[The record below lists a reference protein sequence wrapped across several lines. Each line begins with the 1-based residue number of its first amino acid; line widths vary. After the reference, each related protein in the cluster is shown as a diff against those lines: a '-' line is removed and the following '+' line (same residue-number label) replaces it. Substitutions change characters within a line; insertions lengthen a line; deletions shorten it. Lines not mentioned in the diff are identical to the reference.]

1 MNYAYSYEF
10 ETGKL
15 WICTDENSLIEI
27 SFNDNLVSRNT
38 EIKETE
44 LILKVKS
51 QLEEYFSGKRKTFDL
66 PLNPQG
72 TEFQKR
78 VWQALT
84 KIPYGETCCYKDIA
98 IAIGNPK
105 ASRAIGMANNK
116 NPIPIIIPCH
126 RVIGKN
132 GNLTGYAGGLDIK
145 RKLLEF
151 EYNVKNLVHRFDETQ
166 QIQNTQITL

>member
-10 ETGKL
+10 EIGKL
-15 WICTDENSLIEI
+15 WICTDETSLLEI
-27 SFNDNLVSRNT
+27 SFRDELVTKNPK
-38 EIKETE
+38 IQETN

-51 QLEEYFSGKRKTFDL
+51 QLDEYFSRRRKVFDL

-72 TEFQKR
+72 TEFQKK

-84 KIPYGETCCYKDIA
+84 QIEYGKTCTYKDIA
-98 IAIGNPK
+98 VAIGNPK
-105 ASRAIGMANNK
+105 ASRAVGMANNK

-126 RVIGKN
+126 RVIGTN

-145 RKLLEF
+145 RELLEY
-151 EYNVKNLVHRFDETQ
+151 EN
-166 QIQNTQITL
+166 ITITDI

>member
-10 ETGKL
+10 EIGKL
-15 WICTDENSLIEI
+15 WICTDESSLLEI
-27 SFNDNLVSRNT
+27 SFRNDLVTKNPK
-38 EIKETE
+38 IQETE

-51 QLEEYFSGKRKTFDL
+51 QLDEYFSRKRKVFDL

-72 TEFQKR
+72 TAFQKR

-84 KIPYGETCCYKDIA
+84 QIKYGKTCCYKDIA
-98 IAIGNPK
+98 FAVGNPK
-105 ASRAIGMANNK
+105 ASRAVGMANNK

-132 GNLTGYAGGLDIK
+132 GNLTGYAGGLDVK
-145 RKLLEF
+145 RELLALES
-151 EYNVKNLVHRFDETQ
+151 
-166 QIQNTQITL
+166 NTQ